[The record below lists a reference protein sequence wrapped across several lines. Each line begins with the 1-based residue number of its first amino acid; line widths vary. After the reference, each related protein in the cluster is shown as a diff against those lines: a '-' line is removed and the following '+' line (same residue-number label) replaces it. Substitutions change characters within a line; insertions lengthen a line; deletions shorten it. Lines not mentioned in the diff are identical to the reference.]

1 MGHGPDIAGAMPH
14 NRIYLVLTE
23 GVAIT
28 TYIIRRLIH
37 AIPLL
42 LLISVVVFVM
52 ISFAPGGPMAAFEEN
67 PNLTPEDLARLEEMM
82 GLNQP
87 WYVRYWQWL
96 TRVVQGDWGY
106 SNVTHQPVMGMI
118 AERLPNTLQLMGV
131 AFVVT
136 LLIALPIGIL
146 SALKQYSLFDHV
158 ATFLAFVG
166 QSIPVFW
173 FGLILIIVFN
183 MLLNNPVSPSSGFAW
198 SHFLDCADCKPLMP
212 GGGMTPYDVDDP
224 TFWQR
229 IQHMILPVITLALF
243 GAGTYTRYMRGQMLE
258 VVHLDY
264 MRTARSKGLAE
275 KGVIWRHGL
284 KNAITP
290 VITVIA
296 LQLPILFGGALFY
309 RDHLFLAGHGP
320 ALLLSCPACRLS
332 RIDGDCHDQCTA
344 DYRLQPAG
352 RCHLCLP
359 RPARAV

>member
-1 MGHGPDIAGAMPH
+1 
-14 NRIYLVLTE
+14 
-23 GVAIT
+23 
-28 TYIIRRLIH
+28 
-37 AIPLL
+37 
-42 LLISVVVFVM
+42 
-52 ISFAPGGPMAAFEEN
+52 MA
-67 PNLTPEDLARLEEMM
+67 
-82 GLNQP
+82 
-87 WYVRYWQWL
+87 
-96 TRVVQGDWGY
+96 
-106 SNVTHQPVMGMI
+106 MI
-118 AERLPNTLQLMGV
+118 ADRLPNTLQLMGV

-183 MLLNNPVSPSSGFAW
+183 MRLNNPVSPSSGFAW
-198 SHFLDCADCKPLMP
+198 SHFLDCADCKPHMP

-224 TFWQR
+224 TVWQR
-229 IQHMILPVITLALF
+229 IQHMICPVMTLALF

-275 KGVIWRHGL
+275 KGVIWRHGI

-296 LQLPILFGGALFY
+296 LQLPILFGG
-309 RDHLFLAGHGP
+309 R
-320 ALLLSCPACRLS
+320 
-332 RIDGDCHDQCTA
+332 T
-344 DYRLQPAG
+344 
-352 RCHLCLP
+352 LP
-359 RPARAV
+359 RPSYPWPGMGRSFYYHAQRVDYPVLMGIVMINALLIIVFNLLADVTYAFLDPRVQYE